1 MVELNGIPLIE
12 GEILTYNGQDYTF
25 KGEEKFIVNAKGQ
38 TPRHEITRIILDNPT
53 TTIRLEFEKNKDFL
67 QRKTKIYTLEDLK
80 CRFYSTK
87 KYSRF
92 ARCRA
97 CKLWVC

>member
-1 MVELNGIPLIE
+1 MNYEQKYLKYKVKYLNLLSNQKGGVVELNGIPLIE
-12 GEILTYNGQDYTF
+12 GDILTYNGQDYTF

-67 QRKTKIYTLEDLK
+67 QRKTKI
-80 CRFYSTK
+80 
-87 KYSRF
+87 
-92 ARCRA
+92 
-97 CKLWVC
+97 

>member
-1 MVELNGIPLIE
+1 MNYEQKYLKYKVKYLNLLSNQKGGMVELNGIQLIV

-53 TTIRLEFEKNKDFL
+53 TTIKLEFEKNKDFL
-67 QRKTKIYTLEDLK
+67 KRKT
-80 CRFYSTK
+80 
-87 KYSRF
+87 
-92 ARCRA
+92 
-97 CKLWVC
+97 